1 MFKSLFGKKE
11 KQAEPPKGGPIPPV
25 LLQLRETL
33 YTSASLDPFVA
44 RLQPEAVSTA
54 PWSNFAA
61 ANKALKAGDN
71 TTAIS
76 QLKEITNTPG
86 LNTRIY
92 LQAWHTLVSLGEQP
106 VESLRGYTQG
116 VVIENHMQHGLDI
129 VAAYADHTARY
140 WNYSGTGVV
149 WDARD
154 PEIDKLIDNLLS
166 VGFEISKRIG
176 IGLRDTPAIP
186 KPEHIHV
193 FIMAYDGSTI
203 GTGGFENLSKDPMGN
218 AAITAGINLMQAL
231 IKKQKDSGR

>member
-1 MFKSLFGKKE
+1 MFKSLFGKKD
-11 KQAEPPKGGPIPPV
+11 KPAQPPQPAPIPPV

-33 YTSASLDPFVA
+33 YTNSTLDPFVS
-44 RLQPEAVSTA
+44 RLQPDALSTA
-54 PWSNFAA
+54 PWSNFVA

-71 TTAIS
+71 ASAIS
-76 QLKEITNTPG
+76 QLREITNMPG
-86 LNTRIY
+86 LDTRTY
-92 LQAWHTLVSLGEQP
+92 LQAWHTLVTLGEQP

-116 VVIENHMQHGLDI
+116 VVIENHMKHGLDI

-149 WDARD
+149 WEARD
-154 PEIDKLIDNLLS
+154 PEIDKLIDNLLG

-176 IGLRDTPAIP
+176 IGLRDTPLIP
-186 KPEHIHV
+186 KPEHIHI

-203 GTGGFENLSKDPMGN
+203 GTGGYENLAKDPMGN

-231 IKKQKDSGR
+231 IKKQKGG